1 MRKFDFFVK
10 LCCGKWVNETF
21 CGCNCGNVTKQSAF
35 FFSQH
40 KFFCDKGKDENWIF
54 PTFRTHHHGCYPI
67 FCGNFAFFSLI
78 LTWKLA
84 GFNAHKKKNFRPWKE
99 SSKNIFVVKAA
110 RGMQSHK
117 NSCSKTQA
125 GSSSTLCQNS
135 NFCPKTQFWNFFVFY
150 LFWIFAPKIN
160 D

>member
-21 CGCNCGNVTKQSAF
+21 CGCNCVNVTKQSAF
-35 FFSQH
+35 FFPNN
-40 KFFCDKGKDENWIF
+40 FCDKRKRWELNS
-54 PTFRTHHHGCYPI
+54 FRTHHGCYPI

-99 SSKNIFVVKAA
+99 SSKNIFVVKAP

-135 NFCPKTQFWNFFVFY
+135 NFCPKTQFWIFFFFSSY
-150 LFWIFAPKIN
+150 LFWNFAPKIN